1 MNTNCGPILVKVSK
15 NPQSN
20 NLQYEDY
27 TKLTPA
33 YFLTLPEKTN
43 FPTRISVL
51 NFFARNVAG
60 NQRQ

>member
-1 MNTNCGPILVKVSK
+1 MNTGCGPIHVKVSK

-20 NLQYEDY
+20 NLQYEHLS
-27 TKLTPA
+27 KLTPA
-33 YFLTLPEKTN
+33 YFLILTEKTN

-51 NFFARNVAG
+51 NFFARNVVG